1 MKIQIHYFA
10 VLREQAGRS
19 SESWESS
26 ARDPEELW
34 TEIARHH
41 GFQVDRSGLSVA
53 VDEAIVAWDHPLAE
67 GSEVAFLPP
76 VSGG

>member
-10 VLREQAGRS
+10 VLREQAGCS

-26 ARDPEELW
+26 ARSTEELW

-41 GFQVDRSGLSVA
+41 GFLLDRSGLSVA
-53 VDEAIVAWDHPLAE
+53 VDEAIVAWDHPLVD